1 MVLGAKQA
9 VFTSLRSHFHKQTK
23 RLGSSPS
30 PTERLIR
37 TEGGMVLGAKQAV
50 FTSLRQQSS

>member
-23 RLGSSPS
+23 RLEAPLQGNKAPA
-30 PTERLIR
+30 
-37 TEGGMVLGAKQAV
+37 VLSKINMFGPKPLPAV
-50 FTSLRQQSS
+50 P